1 MTKCFLLVILN
12 ILFFGL
18 ASIMEDAMTLALVA
32 TFAAILGLLFI
43 SGAVTTLG
51 GGIAFAGVA
60 IAMAIVAY
68 RKGE

>member
-1 MTKCFLLVILN
+1 
-12 ILFFGL
+12 
-18 ASIMEDAMTLALVA
+18 MTLALVA